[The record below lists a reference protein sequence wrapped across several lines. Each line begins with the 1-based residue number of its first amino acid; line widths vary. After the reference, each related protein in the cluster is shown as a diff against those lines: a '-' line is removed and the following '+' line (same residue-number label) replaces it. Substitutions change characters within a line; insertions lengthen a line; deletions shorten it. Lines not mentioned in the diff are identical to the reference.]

1 MLTRLTAMITSLY
14 TQILNHYA
22 VPLKQM
28 SVIPQFTF
36 VKKIIKKKT
45 KLWYIQVMEYY
56 SALKRNELPSH
67 EKTWRN
73 AH

>member
-1 MLTRLTAMITSLY
+1 MLTRLIAMIISLY
-14 TQILNHYA
+14 TQVLNHYA
-22 VPLKQM
+22 VALKQM
-28 SVIPQFTF
+28 SVILQFTF
-36 VKKIIKKKT
+36 VKLKKK

-56 SALKRNELPSH
+56 SALKRSELPSH